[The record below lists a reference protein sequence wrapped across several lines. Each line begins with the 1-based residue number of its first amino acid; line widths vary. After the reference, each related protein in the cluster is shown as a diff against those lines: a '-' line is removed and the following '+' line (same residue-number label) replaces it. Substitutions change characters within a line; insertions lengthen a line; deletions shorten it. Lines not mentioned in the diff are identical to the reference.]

1 LKKDTACTESAQNG
15 LFLDMIEGYDATT
28 VLATAQSGI
37 FRLRHYHKMPKK
49 CHTIDLFNYRRFL
62 QIFDK
67 SLSTN
72 TCTWSFSPHKTL
84 PLKFARRNITARTK
98 DNFIRDV

>member
-37 FRLRHYHKMPKK
+37 FRLRHYHKMPKNVIPLIYL
-49 CHTIDLFNYRRFL
+49 TIVGFF
-62 QIFDK
+62 K
-67 SLSTN
+67 SLI
-72 TCTWSFSPHKTL
+72 K
-84 PLKFARRNITARTK
+84 A
-98 DNFIRDV
+98 